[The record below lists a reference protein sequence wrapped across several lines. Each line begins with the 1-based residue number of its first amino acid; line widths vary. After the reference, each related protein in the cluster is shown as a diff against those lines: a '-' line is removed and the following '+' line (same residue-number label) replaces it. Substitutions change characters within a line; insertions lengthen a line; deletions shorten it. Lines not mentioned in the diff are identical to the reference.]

1 MARRPPIAAP
11 QRTTPSP
18 APKPAALQTSATQPV
33 ALPDLDLTARMRQ
46 LCEHICAT
54 LDELRHIDMRRVAL
68 RVCQTRRRG
77 PYGVQATMTPLRFRD
92 GATSTIRRNRRW
104 VIRPLPLDAEGKPC
118 LYLFS
123 LYAPR
128 FLELPAAEK
137 LAVTIHELW
146 HISPTF
152 DGDLRRFPGR
162 YHAHGSRCDKY
173 HDEMRDMTRRWQAAQ
188 PATPLIDFLDGDF
201 QSLRRRYGRIFGMRL
216 PTPRLW
222 RVDALPR
229 DERTDDDAEAA

>member
-1 MARRPPIAAP
+1 MAGRLPIP
-11 QRTTPSP
+11 SRSPSP
-18 APKPAALQTSATQPV
+18 A
-33 ALPDLDLTARMRQ
+33 ALPDLDLTARMRR
-46 LCEHICAT
+46 LCDHICGS
-54 LDELRHIDMRRVAL
+54 LEELRHIDMRRVAL

-92 GATSTIRRNRRW
+92 GATSTVRRNREW
-104 VIRPLPLDAEGKPC
+104 VIRPLPVDADGKPA

-123 LYAPR
+123 LYVPR
-128 FLELPAAEK
+128 FLDLPAAEK
-137 LAVTIHELW
+137 LAVAIHELW

-173 HDEMRDMTRRWQAAQ
+173 HDEMRDMTRRWRATQ
-188 PATPLIDFLDGDF
+188 PETPHFDFLEGDF
-201 QSLRRRYGRIFGMRL
+201 KSLRQRYGRILGMRL

-229 DERTDDDAEAA
+229 EDRSRDDTSAA

>member
-18 APKPAALQTSATQPV
+18 PPKPAAMQTSATQPL

-54 LDELRHIDMRRVAL
+54 LDELKHIDMRRVAL

-92 GATSTIRRNRRW
+92 GATSTMRRNRRW

-128 FLELPAAEK
+128 FLELPATEK

-146 HISPTF
+146 HISPMF

-188 PATPLIDFLDGDF
+188 PATPLVDFLDGDF
-201 QSLRRRYGRIFGMRL
+201 QGLRRRYGRIYGMRL

-222 RVDALPR
+222 RVDALPL
-229 DERTDDDAEAA
+229 DERPADDAEAA

>member
-1 MARRPPIAAP
+1 MARRLPIDSP
-11 QRTTPSP
+11 PSP
-18 APKPAALQTSATQPV
+18 KTSPGVKVTPGAFV
-33 ALPDLDLTARMRQ
+33 ALPDLDLTAHMRR

-54 LDELRHIDMRRVAL
+54 LDELKHVDMRRVAL

-92 GATSTIRRNRRW
+92 GATSTVRRNRRW

-137 LAVTIHELW
+137 IAVTIHELW
-146 HISPTF
+146 HISPAF

-188 PATPLIDFLDGDF
+188 PATPLVDFLDGDF

-229 DERTDDDAEAA
+229 DEQPADDAEAA

>member
-92 GATSTIRRNRRW
+92 GATSTMRRNRRW
-104 VIRPLPLDAEGKPC
+104 VIRPLPLDADGKPC

-188 PATPLIDFLDGDF
+188 PATPLVDFLDGDF